1 MSIRYIKFSKEFTPV
16 DLYEKYKALPETVS
30 AKESDGYEVIFVDAR
45 DVDEFPIA
53 NLSREDFEAKGWDT
67 SKLDNSDM
75 EYIAR
80 KMGETFIENQ
90 YWLNIEYFAEYFGL
104 PKKKMNNSEVSG

>member
-1 MSIRYIKFSKEFTPV
+1 
-16 DLYEKYKALPETVS
+16 
-30 AKESDGYEVIFVDAR
+30 
-45 DVDEFPIA
+45 
-53 NLSREDFEAKGWDT
+53 
-67 SKLDNSDM
+67 M

-104 PKKKMNNSEVSG
+104 PKKKMNNSEVSGQFGIVFE

>member
-1 MSIRYIKFSKEFTPV
+1 MKYVKFSKEFIPA

-30 AKESDGYEVIFVDAR
+30 AKESDGYEVIFVDER

-104 PKKKMNNSEVSG
+104 PRKKNE

>member
-1 MSIRYIKFSKEFTPV
+1 MKYIKFSKEFTPV

-30 AKESDGYEVIFVDAR
+30 AKESDGYKVIFVDER
-45 DVDEFPIA
+45 DVDEYPIA
-53 NLSREDFEAKGWDT
+53 SLSREDFEEKGWDT

-80 KMGETFIENQ
+80 KMGESFIENQ
-90 YWLNIEYFAEYFGL
+90 YWNDIEYFAERFGL
-104 PKKKMNNSEVSG
+104 PRKEKSE

>member
-1 MSIRYIKFSKEFTPV
+1 MRYIKFSKEFTPV

-30 AKESDGYEVIFVDAR
+30 AKESDGHEVIFVDER

-53 NLSREDFEAKGWDT
+53 YLSREDFEAKGWDT

-90 YWLNIEYFAEYFGL
+90 Y
-104 PKKKMNNSEVSG
+104 

>member
-104 PKKKMNNSEVSG
+104 PKKKNE

>member
-53 NLSREDFEAKGWDT
+53 YLSREDFEAKGWDT

-90 YWLNIEYFAEYFGL
+90 YWSDIKYFAEYFGL
-104 PKKKMNNSEVSG
+104 PKKKNE

>member
-53 NLSREDFEAKGWDT
+53 NLSREDFEAKGWEHSNRSRD
-67 SKLDNSDM
+67 
-75 EYIAR
+75 E
-80 KMGETFIENQ
+80 
-90 YWLNIEYFAEYFGL
+90 WLLASVAFRDWFNLQNF
-104 PKKKMNNSEVSG
+104 

>member
-80 KMGETFIENQ
+80 KMGETCIENQ
-90 YWLNIEYFAEYFGL
+90 YWLNIEYFAKYFGL
-104 PKKKMNNSEVSG
+104 PKKKMNNSEVDV

>member
-90 YWLNIEYFAEYFGL
+90 YWLNIEYFAEDFGL
-104 PKKKMNNSEVSG
+104 PKKKMNNSEVDV

>member
-1 MSIRYIKFSKEFTPV
+1 MRYIKFSKEFTPV

-30 AKESDGYEVIFVDAR
+30 AKESDGYEVIFVDER

-53 NLSREDFEAKGWDT
+53 YLSREIFEVKGWDT

-75 EYIAR
+75 EYIAN
-80 KMGETFIENQ
+80 KMGESFIENQ
-90 YWLNIEYFAEYFGL
+90 CLIDIEYFAELFGL
-104 PKKKMNNSEVSG
+104 PRKEKK

>member
-1 MSIRYIKFSKEFTPV
+1 MRYIKFSKEFTPV

-30 AKESDGYEVIFVDAR
+30 AKESDGYEVIFVDTR

-53 NLSREDFEAKGWDT
+53 DLSRKDFEGKGWDT

-80 KMGETFIENQ
+80 KMGESFIFNQ
-90 YWLNIEYFAEYFGL
+90 FWIDIEYFAELFGL
-104 PKKKMNNSEVSG
+104 PKKKMNNSEVNV

>member
-45 DVDEFPIA
+45 DVGQLPPPEVGGLHPNKTQRGQVPI
-53 NLSREDFEAKGWDT
+53 LVR
-67 SKLDNSDM
+67 
-75 EYIAR
+75 
-80 KMGETFIENQ
+80 
-90 YWLNIEYFAEYFGL
+90 
-104 PKKKMNNSEVSG
+104 

>member
-1 MSIRYIKFSKEFTPV
+1 MRYIKFSKEFTPV

-30 AKESDGYEVIFVDAR
+30 AKESDGYEVIFVDER

-53 NLSREDFEAKGWDT
+53 YLSREIFEGKGWDT

-75 EYIAR
+75 EYIAN
-80 KMGETFIENQ
+80 KMGESFIENQ
-90 YWLNIEYFAEYFGL
+90 CLIDIEYFAELFGL
-104 PKKKMNNSEVSG
+104 PRKEKK